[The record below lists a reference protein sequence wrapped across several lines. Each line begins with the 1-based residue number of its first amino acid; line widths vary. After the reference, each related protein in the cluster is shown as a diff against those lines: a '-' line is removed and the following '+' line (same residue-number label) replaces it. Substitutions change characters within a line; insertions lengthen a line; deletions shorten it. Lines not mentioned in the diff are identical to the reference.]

1 MPIYQMRAPNG
12 RTYRI
17 SGPEGATEEQIRA
30 EILRQ
35 HPDAAKPA
43 SQAKPKNPPSRLAA
57 FGAGVAEALPR
68 AIGGIIEFLD
78 PQGRKLLT
86 PEQQAAYNR
95 QFADIKKQRPN
106 VFPVG
111 QVTGEVLATAPI
123 GAGGGKA
130 IEKLGGAAVKIAPK
144 FGAGARVVKRGGRVL
159 QQTGKA
165 VAGGGTGVRAP
176 TRTAIAGGAPV
187 AATRTGRMALR
198 VAGGG
203 GSAAA
208 TAALTDQEVLD
219 AAAAGAIIPV
229 AGTIARKGIGWT
241 YDFLAGRLGEL
252 RAAEIMRNVIADKSS
267 GIIDALKN
275 APKNVKTNTAE
286 FLAAKGLLTP
296 ELAAATR
303 IVSASKFSKP
313 LETKALAAAEER
325 NAMKTLVQG
334 GGTQT
339 EAMQNIA
346 AAKQAVRDEMDPRRV
361 AFMERADIG
370 RTQIIPAEQRSAQ
383 LSTAAAEEV
392 AKARRLMTAGQRRG
406 ELAETQGAVT
416 RGEATF
422 LGPQGQMPRLTD
434 EATSMEAVQ
443 RLRGEAGALEQFG
456 GQAAERSLSLGQDSR
471 NAAEVAANLRAQG
484 LAPIDIS
491 QVTGRLR
498 QLAAEA
504 LPGTDRQR
512 IFSEFADMLDKRA
525 QQFGGIIDATGLHLA
540 RREMG
545 EFVAS
550 TLGSRG
556 ADTSAIRRGTAQ
568 LMGEAQP
575 LIDDAFEAAG
585 GPEWRAYLNDFSQG
599 MREVERQEFGRQ
611 LAKLPEARYAKVM
624 AGEDP
629 EFVSE
634 FFGPGR
640 FDINVEMGAP
650 KLPTAQQL
658 AGDITASRAV
668 QQGGLGDLAPSQA
681 LSLRT
686 GARTRVE
693 DALTPGLNT
702 FARTVA
708 NLTGR
713 IPGIS
718 GAGLAAERA
727 EEILANK
734 MAERTMRELA
744 PALAD
749 PALASRLL
757 ETGPSG
763 QAYLGM
769 ALEKLAPQTR
779 NFMTRLLSQ
788 SFIRPS
794 YSPNQ

>member
-12 RTYRI
+12 RTYRV
-17 SGPEGATEEQIRA
+17 SGPEGATEAQIRA

-86 PEQQAAYNR
+86 PEQQRAYDA
-95 QFADIKKQRPN
+95 QFAKTRQQRPN
-106 VFPVG
+106 AFTAG
-111 QVTGEVLATAPI
+111 QVTGEVLATAPVVS
-123 GAGGGKA
+123 GGGK
-130 IEKLGGAAVKIAPK
+130 ILEKTGEAAVKIAPK
-144 FGAGARVVKRGGRVL
+144 FGAGARVVKGGGRVL
-159 QQTGKA
+159 QQGGRA
-165 VAGGGTGVRAP
+165 IQSGGTGVRA
-176 TRTAIAGGAPV
+176 TSRAAAARGAPV

-346 AAKQAVRDEMDPRRV
+346 AAKQAVRDEMEPQRA

-370 RTQIIPAEQRSAQ
+370 RTQIVPAEQRAKASAA
-383 LSTAAAEEV
+383 LAAELEN
-392 AKARRLMTAGQRRG
+392 AARRFT
-406 ELAETQGAVT
+406 GASKYFEDSPAFT
-416 RGEATF
+416 RAADVATHN
-422 LGPQGQMPRLTD
+422 
-434 EATSMEAVQ
+434 
-443 RLRGEAGALEQFG
+443 
-456 GQAAERSLSLGQDSR
+456 AARAADDAR
-471 NAAEVAANLRAQG
+471 DAAEVAANLRAQG

-629 EFVSE
+629 EFVSD

-668 QQGGLGDLAPSQA
+668 QQGGLGELGPSQR
-681 LSLRT
+681 LSLPT
-686 GARTRVE
+686 GARARVE
-693 DALTPGLNT
+693 NAMTPGLNT
-702 FARTVA
+702 YARTVA

-718 GAGLAAERA
+718 GAGLATERV
-727 EEILANK
+727 EDILANK
-734 MAERTMRELA
+734 LAERTMRELA

-763 QAYLGM
+763 QEYLGM
-769 ALEKLAPQTR
+769 VLEKLAPQTR

>member
-1 MPIYQMRAPNG
+1 MPDTVILGPDGNEYVFPEGTSVETMRAAMRKRFP
-12 RTYRI
+12 
-17 SGPEGATEEQIRA
+17 P
-30 EILRQ
+30 
-35 HPDAAKPA
+35 PKPA
-43 SQAKPKNPPSRLAA
+43 KKPDEPISWLGA
-57 FGAGVAEALPR
+57 FGAGIGEAIPR

-95 QFADIKKQRPN
+95 QFAGIKRQRPN
-106 VFPVG
+106 VFTAG
-111 QVTGEVLATAPI
+111 QVTGEVLTTAPVV
-123 GAGGGKA
+123 AGGGKA

-144 FGAGARVVKRGGRVL
+144 FGTGARVVKGGGRVL
-159 QQTGKA
+159 QQGGRA
-165 VAGGGTGVRAP
+165 IQSGGTGVRA
-176 TRTAIAGGAPV
+176 TSRAAAARGAPV

-219 AAAAGAIIPV
+219 AAAAGAVIPV

-303 IVSASKFSKP
+303 IVSASKFSKS
-313 LETKALAAAEER
+313 LERKALEAAGER
-325 NAMKTLVQG
+325 NLMKTVVQG
-334 GGTQT
+334 GETQT
-339 EAMQNIA
+339 EAMKNIA
-346 AAKQAVRDEMDPRRV
+346 AAKEAVREEMDPRRV

-370 RTQIIPAEQRSAQ
+370 RTQIVPAEQRAKASAA
-383 LSTAAAEEV
+383 LAAELEN
-392 AKARRLMTAGQRRG
+392 AARRFT
-406 ELAETQGAVT
+406 GASKYFENSPAFT
-416 RGEATF
+416 RAADVATHNAA
-422 LGPQGQMPRLTD
+422 RATD
-434 EATSMEAVQ
+434 DA
-443 RLRGEAGALEQFG
+443 RY
-456 GQAAERSLSLGQDSR
+456 
-471 NAAEVAANLRAQG
+471 AAEVAANLRAQG
-484 LAPIDIS
+484 LQPIDIS

-498 QLAAEA
+498 ALAADA
-504 LPGTDRQR
+504 LPGSDRQR
-512 IFSEFADMLDKRA
+512 IFSKFADMLDKRA
-525 QQFGGIIDATGLHLA
+525 QQFGGVIDATGLHLA

-545 EFVAS
+545 DFVAS
-550 TLGSRG
+550 TLRSGG
-556 ADTSAIRRGTAQ
+556 ADPSAIQRGTAQ

-585 GPEWRAYLNDFSQG
+585 GPEWKAYLNDFSQG

-624 AGEDP
+624 AGGDP
-629 EFVSE
+629 EFVSD

-640 FDINVEMGAP
+640 FDINVEMASP
-650 KLPTAQQL
+650 KLPTLPAAQKL

-734 MAERTMRELA
+734 MAERTMRQLM
-744 PALAD
+744 PALTE
-749 PALASRLL
+749 PAAAARILQTAPEASD
-757 ETGPSG
+757 
-763 QAYLGM
+763 YLGTVFS
-769 ALEKLAPQTR
+769 ERLAPQTR
-779 NFMTRLLSQ
+779 NFLVRMLSQ
-788 SFIRPS
+788 AMIRPAYEVPPENN
-794 YSPNQ
+794 YSQ

>member
-1 MPIYQMRAPNG
+1 MPDTVILGPDGNEYVFPEGTSVETMRAAMRKRFP
-12 RTYRI
+12 
-17 SGPEGATEEQIRA
+17 P
-30 EILRQ
+30 
-35 HPDAAKPA
+35 PKPA
-43 SQAKPKNPPSRLAA
+43 KKPDEPISWLGA
-57 FGAGVAEALPR
+57 FGAGIGEAIPR

-95 QFADIKKQRPN
+95 QFAGIKRQRPN
-106 VFPVG
+106 VFTAG
-111 QVTGEVLATAPI
+111 QVTGEVLATAPVV
-123 GAGGGKA
+123 AGGGKA

-346 AAKQAVRDEMDPRRV
+346 AAKQAVRDEMEPQRA

-370 RTQIIPAEQRSAQ
+370 RTQIIPAEQQAAQ
-383 LSTAAAEEV
+383 LRTAAADESRR
-392 AKARRLMTAGQRRG
+392 AARFYRAAD
-406 ELAETQGAVT
+406 EQGMA
-416 RGEATF
+416 
-422 LGPQGQMPRLTD
+422 LGQMDDLGDVFNP
-434 EATSMEAVQ
+434 EAINRQ
-443 RLRGEAGALEQFG
+443 RGIVGGLEKRGLEAGR
-456 GQAAERSLSLGQDSR
+456 RSVQLGQDSR

-668 QQGGLGDLAPSQA
+668 QQGGLGELGPSQR
-681 LSLRT
+681 LSLPT
-686 GARTRVE
+686 GARARVE
-693 DALTPGLNT
+693 NAMTPGLNT
-702 FARTVA
+702 YARTVA

-718 GAGLAAERA
+718 GAGLATERV

-734 MAERTMRELA
+734 LAERTMRELA

-763 QAYLGM
+763 QEYLGM

>member
-1 MPIYQMRAPNG
+1 MPRNVTVTLANG
-12 RTYRI
+12 TTHTYRNVADNVTPDQVEQRAAKDFPGQRVTNI
-17 SGPEGATEEQIRA
+17 SGGRKSAP
-30 EILRQ
+30 
-35 HPDAAKPA
+35 
-43 SQAKPKNPPSRLAA
+43 AKPKNPPSRLAA

-68 AIGGIIEFLD
+68 VIGGIIEFLD

-86 PEQQAAYNR
+86 PEQQRAYDA
-95 QFADIKKQRPN
+95 QFAKTRQQRPN
-106 VFPVG
+106 AFTAG
-111 QVTGEVLATAPI
+111 RVTGEVLATAPVVS
-123 GAGGGKA
+123 GGGKIAEKVGETA
-130 IEKLGGAAVKIAPK
+130 IKLAPK
-144 FGAGARVVKRGGRVL
+144 TGVAARVVKGGGRVL
-159 QQTGKA
+159 QQGGRT
-165 VAGGGTGVRAP
+165 VQSGGTGVRAP
-176 TRTAIAGGAPV
+176 GRAAVTRGAPV

-198 VAGGG
+198 VAGGS

-208 TAALTDQEVLD
+208 TAAMSDQDVLD
-219 AAAAGAIIPV
+219 AAAAGAVIPV
-229 AGTIARKGIGWT
+229 AGTIVRKGIGWT

-252 RAAEIMRNVIADKSS
+252 RAAEIMRNVIADKST

-275 APKNVKTNTAE
+275 APKNVKANTAE

-325 NAMKTLVQG
+325 NAMKTAVQG
-334 GGTQT
+334 GETQT

-346 AAKQAVRDEMDPRRV
+346 AAKQAVRDETEPQRA

-370 RTQIIPAEQRSAQ
+370 RTQIIPAEQQAAQ
-383 LSTAAAEEV
+383 LRTAAADESRR
-392 AKARRLMTAGQRRG
+392 AARFYRAAD
-406 ELAETQGAVT
+406 EQGMA
-416 RGEATF
+416 
-422 LGPQGQMPRLTD
+422 LGQMDDLGDVFNP
-434 EATSMEAVQ
+434 EAINRQ
-443 RLRGEAGALEQFG
+443 RGIVGGLEKRGLEAGR
-456 GQAAERSLSLGQDSR
+456 RSVQLGQDSR
-471 NAAEVAANLRAQG
+471 DAAEVAANLRAQG

-512 IFSEFADMLDKRA
+512 IFSKFADMLDKRA

-668 QQGGLGDLAPSQA
+668 QQGGLGDLSPSQR
-681 LSLRT
+681 LSLPT
-686 GARTRVE
+686 GARVRVQE
-693 DALTPGLNT
+693 AMTPGLNT
-702 FARTVA
+702 FARTMA
-708 NLTGR
+708 NITGR
-713 IPGIS
+713 IPGLS
-718 GAGLAAERA
+718 GGGLAAERI
-727 EEILANK
+727 EEILSNK
-734 MAERTMRELA
+734 MAERTMRQLA

-763 QAYLGM
+763 QEYLGM
-769 ALEKLAPQTR
+769 ALEKLSPQTR
-779 NFMTRLLSQ
+779 NFMSRLLSQ

>member
-43 SQAKPKNPPSRLAA
+43 SQAKSKEPPSRLAA

-68 AIGGIIEFLD
+68 VIGGIIEFLD

-86 PEQQAAYNR
+86 PEQQRAYNA
-95 QFADIKKQRPN
+95 QFAKTRQQRPN
-106 VFPVG
+106 AFTAG
-111 QVTGEVLATAPI
+111 QVTGEVLATAPVI
-123 GAGGGKA
+123 SGGGK
-130 IEKLGGAAVKIAPK
+130 ILEKTGEAVVKIAPK
-144 FGAGARVVKRGGRVL
+144 FGAGARVVKGGGRVL
-159 QQTGKA
+159 QQGGRT
-165 VAGGGTGVRAP
+165 VQSGGTGVRAP
-176 TRTAIAGGAPV
+176 GRAAVTRGAPV
-187 AATRTGRMALR
+187 AATRTGRMGLR
-198 VAGGG
+198 IAGGG

-208 TAALTDQEVLD
+208 TAAMTDQDVLD
-219 AAAAGAIIPV
+219 AAAAGSLIPV

-334 GGTQT
+334 GETQT

-346 AAKQAVRDEMDPRRV
+346 AAKQAVRDETEPQRA

-370 RTQIIPAEQRSAQ
+370 RTQIIPAEQQAAQ
-383 LSTAAAEEV
+383 LRTAAADESRR
-392 AKARRLMTAGQRRG
+392 AARFYRAAD
-406 ELAETQGAVT
+406 EQGMA
-416 RGEATF
+416 
-422 LGPQGQMPRLTD
+422 LGQMDDLGDVFNP
-434 EATSMEAVQ
+434 EAINRQ
-443 RLRGEAGALEQFG
+443 RGIVGGLEKRGLEAGR
-456 GQAAERSLSLGQDSR
+456 RSVQLGQDSR
-471 NAAEVAANLRAQG
+471 DAAEVAANLRAQG

-512 IFSEFADMLDKRA
+512 IFSKFADMLDKRA

-624 AGEDP
+624 AGKDP

-640 FDINVEMGAP
+640 FDINVEMASPTAP

-668 QQGGLGDLAPSQA
+668 QQGGLGELGPSQR
-681 LSLRT
+681 LSLPT
-686 GARTRVE
+686 GARVRVQE
-693 DALTPGLNT
+693 AMTPGLNT
-702 FARTVA
+702 YARTVA

-718 GAGLAAERA
+718 GAGLATERV

-763 QAYLGM
+763 QEYLGM